1 MTIHLI
7 PLDHLLRSKRN
18 ARKTR
23 TGGVDDLAASILA
36 HGLLQ
41 NLSVLPIDPLP
52 DDGDVATGRFEVIAG
67 GRRLAALKKLARE
80 KKIPRGHP
88 VPCEI
93 LSGCDPIEISLAE
106 NALRQ
111 SMHPADEFEAFQSLA
126 VAGHGPEE
134 IAARFGVTA
143 AVVKQ
148 RLKLAAISP
157 KLMAEYRAGGIE
169 LDHLMAL
176 TLSDDHAAQER
187 AWFESAT
194 WDRHPAR
201 LRAIL
206 TKAAVQPGDR
216 RVRFVGLDAY
226 LAAGGGLIRDL
237 FQENHDGYLTDA
249 GLLDRL
255 VAEQLEREAET
266 VRGEG
271 WRWVEIRADLS
282 DTWRWQRL
290 APEAIEL
297 SPDDRDELRAAQERL
312 AELPDDDGAR
322 SDAEAEEADRLFD
335 RIARLEM
342 QEHRWRPEDMA
353 ASGAVLTLGY
363 AGEVRVERGLIR
375 PGDTAPS
382 DTAIDDGDIA
392 DKGDDSGARGNRRAE
407 SDRLVEDLTAH
418 RTAALRAVVGDD
430 TEAALTVLVH
440 ALALRLFRIGG
451 EFETCLT
458 LSVVPEDLSQHA
470 EGIAA
475 TPAMAAVE
483 ERHRRWGNR
492 LPGEAVAL
500 WEWLV
505 TQSRDER
512 LDLLAHCISLLIHGV
527 RVPHAGEERTLAAG
541 RLATLAG
548 LDMGDWWQATAESY
562 LARVSKARILAAVAE
577 AVSPEEAAKLGGL
590 KKAEL
595 VEAAEALLKDR
606 RWLPAVLRS
615 SASNDLSAV
624 PDTEALDPVC

>member
-41 NLSVLPIDPLP
+41 NLAVLPIDPLP

-93 LSGCDPIEISLAE
+93 LNGCDPIEISLAE
-106 NALRQ
+106 NVVRIPM
-111 SMHPADEFEAFQSLA
+111 SPADEFDAFQALKD
-126 VAGHGPEE
+126 AGHGPEE

-157 KLMAEYRAGGIE
+157 KLMAEYRAGDID

-206 TKAAVQPGDR
+206 TKAAVQAGDR
-216 RVRFVGLDAY
+216 RVRFVGVDAY

-237 FQENHDGYLTDA
+237 FREKHDGYLTDP

-255 VAEQLEREAET
+255 VAEKLEREAET
-266 VRGEG
+266 VHSEG

-297 SPDDRDELRAAQERL
+297 SPDDRDELREAQERL

-322 SDAEAEEADRLFD
+322 SDAEAEEADRLLD

-342 QEHRWRPEDMA
+342 QEHRWRPADMA

-363 AGEVRVERGLIR
+363 DGEVRVERGLIR

-382 DTAIDDGDIA
+382 AMAAEDDGVVA
-392 DKGDDSGARGNRRAE
+392 PEDDGSAGGKRHGE
-407 SDRLVEDLTAH
+407 SYRLVEDLTAH

-430 TEAALTVLVH
+430 ADAALTVLVH
-440 ALALRLFRIGG
+440 ALALRLFGIGG

-458 LSVVPEDLSQHA
+458 LSVAPEDLSQHA

-475 TPAMAAVE
+475 TPAMMAVD
-483 ERHRRWGNR
+483 ERHRRWSDR
-492 LPGEAVAL
+492 LPGEPVAL
-500 WEWLV
+500 WDWLAER
-505 TQSRDER
+505 SRDER
-512 LDLLAHCISLLIHGV
+512 LDLLAHCVGLMIHGV
-527 RVPHAGEERTLAAG
+527 RIPHMGEGRNRAAERLAA
-541 RLATLAG
+541 LEG
-548 LDMGDWWQATAESY
+548 LDMADWWQATKESY
-562 LARVSKARILAAVAE
+562 LARVPKARILAAVAE
-577 AVSPEEAAKLGGL
+577 AISPEEAAKLGGL

-595 VEAAEALLKDR
+595 AEAAEALLKDK

-615 SASNDLSAV
+615 SGADDVSAATHAN
-624 PDTEALDPVC
+624 PLDPVC

>member
-18 ARKTR
+18 ARKTK

-41 NLSVLPIDPLP
+41 HLLVLPIDPLP
-52 DDGDVATGRFEVIAG
+52 DDGDVTTGRFEVIAG

-80 KKIPRGHP
+80 KKIPRDHP

-93 LSGCDPIEISLAE
+93 LNGCDPIEISLAE
-106 NALRQ
+106 NVLRQ
-111 SMHPADEFEAFQSLA
+111 SMHPADEFEAFQALKD
-126 VAGHGPEE
+126 AGHGPEE

-148 RLKLAAISP
+148 RLKLAAISS
-157 KLMAEYRAGGIE
+157 KLMVEYRAGGIE

-187 AWFESAT
+187 AWFESAS

-206 TKAAVQPGDR
+206 TKAAVPAGER
-216 RVRFVGLDAY
+216 RVRFIGLDAY

-237 FQENHDGYLTDA
+237 FQENHDGYLTDPA
-249 GLLDRL
+249 LLDRL

-266 VRGEG
+266 LRGEG
-271 WRWVEIRADLS
+271 WRRVEIRADLA

-297 SPDDRDELRAAQERL
+297 SPNDRDELREAQERL
-312 AELPDDDGAR
+312 AELPDDDTAR
-322 SDAEAEEADRLFD
+322 TDAEAEEADRLLD

-342 QEHRWRPEDMA
+342 EQHRWRPQDMA

-363 AGEVRVERGLIR
+363 DGGLRVERGLIR
-375 PGDTAPS
+375 PGDTAPG
-382 DTAIDDGDIA
+382 DTAVEDEGIA
-392 DKGDDSGARGNRRAE
+392 ETEGDSGARSKRHRE
-407 SDRLVEDLTAH
+407 SDRLIEDLTAH
-418 RTAALRAVVGDD
+418 RTAALRAVIGDD
-430 TEAALTVLVH
+430 ADAAITVLLH
-440 ALALRLFRIGG
+440 ALALRLFGIGS

-458 LSVVPEDLSQHA
+458 LSVAPEDLSQHA
-470 EGIAA
+470 DGIAA
-475 TPAMAAVE
+475 TRAMTAVD
-483 ERHRRWGNR
+483 ERHGRWGER
-492 LPGEAVAL
+492 LPGEPAAL
-500 WEWLV
+500 WDWLAER
-505 TQSRDER
+505 SRDER
-512 LDLLAHCISLLIHGV
+512 LDLLAHCVALLIHGI
-527 RVPHAGEERTLAAG
+527 RIPHMGDGRNLAAD
-541 RLATLAG
+541 RLAALVG
-548 LDMGDWWQATAESY
+548 LDMAEWWQATGESY
-562 LARVSKARILAAVAE
+562 FARVPKVRILDAVAE
-577 AVSPEEAAKLGGL
+577 AVSPAKAAKLSGL

-595 VEAAEALLKDR
+595 AEAAQALLKDR
-606 RWLPAVLRS
+606 RWLPAVLR
-615 SASNDLSAV
+615 LSGAE
-624 PDTEALDPVC
+624 TDPVC